1 MHTLV
6 IFLQPYTSLT
16 DIDSDTSN
24 ALSVVLLAK
33 ATIQDQGEIKINHID
48 DIKSLKRAILK
59 RINDRFKLTFN
70 S

>member
-6 IFLQPYTSLT
+6 IFLQPFTCLT

-24 ALSVVLLAK
+24 ALSVILLVK
-33 ATIQDQGEIKINHID
+33 ATIQDQGKIKINHID

-59 RINDRFKLTFN
+59 RIDDQFKLTYN